1 GVAGSFCEAMKNTG
15 VEGFHIQPAVR
26 ADVPVILSFIKKLAD
41 YERLSHEVVAT
52 EELLRETLFGRRRT
66 AEVALGYCKRAP
78 VGFVLFFHN
87 YSTFVGRPG
96 IYIEDLYVD
105 EAFRGRGFGAALRGQ
120 ARGGAALRAAGV
132 VGARLERAGDPI
144 LQKAR
149 RGADGSVDRV
159 PRHRREIKRARRR
172 PAGPLTR
179 RRRSTGSEIFQRN
192 FDLDAGAASGRAF
205 DGQRAADLADSF
217 AHARET
223 VVARSAGARRVEAD
237 AVVAQL
243 GFAGAAAAPQ
253 PEVQLGGAGVAH
265 GVEDRFA
272 QGEVKLALDGDRQVV
287 GADVAA
293 EIELEAGARAENLQ
307 LLLEAAL

>member
-1 GVAGSFCEAMKNTG
+1 RCGRLEWSVLDWNEPA
-15 VEGFHIQPAVR
+15 IQ
-26 ADVPVILSFIKKLAD
+26 FYKKLGAVPMD
-41 YERLSHEVVAT
+41 QWTVFRVTDEKLK
-52 EELLRETLFGRRRT
+52 EL
-66 AEVALGYCKRAP
+66 
-78 VGFVLFFHN
+78 
-87 YSTFVGRPG
+87 
-96 IYIEDLYVD
+96 
-105 EAFRGRGFGAALRGQ
+105 
-120 ARGGAALRAAGV
+120 AAG
-132 VGARLERAGDPI
+132 P
-144 LQKAR
+144 
-149 RGADGSVDRV
+149 
-159 PRHRREIKRARRR
+159 
-172 PAGPLTR
+172 PAR

-272 QGEVKLALDGDRQVV
+272 Q
-287 GADVAA
+287 
-293 EIELEAGARAENLQ
+293 
-307 LLLEAAL
+307 